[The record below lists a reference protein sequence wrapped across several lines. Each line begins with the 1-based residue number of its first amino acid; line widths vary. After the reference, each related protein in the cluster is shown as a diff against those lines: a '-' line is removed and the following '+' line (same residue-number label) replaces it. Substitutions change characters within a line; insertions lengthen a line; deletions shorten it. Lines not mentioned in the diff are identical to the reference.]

1 MYTLRIDSSWSH
13 QIAVIRDTNSYDTN
27 LVRFDN
33 GFYRACNVT
42 SAQIMV
48 QLLPDGGGAADALV
62 MQMDTRAFYVSL
74 IGGEAFTRYAST
86 VDTMQIDAATLN
98 NAIRAVRTTPHPGRF
113 ELQSLLVFCVAESIR
128 SDLIATQIEA
138 TIRASLGRLLGAAPR
153 IAVGSMLAQARAWGQ
168 SSDAVWASLAP
179 EVRAAFSKPQ
189 EARTPAERRLYE
201 RIDETRIDPALKLT
215 ARGVKVLKRPG

>member
-48 QLLPDGGGAADALV
+48 QLLPDGGSAADALV
-62 MQMDTRAFYVSL
+62 MQMDTRDFYVSL

-113 ELQSLLVFCVAESIR
+113 EVQSLLVFCVAESIR